1 MARYNGLIIPRSY
14 NDYYSRSD
22 PQAIRDIVALSAD
35 GELNAESKNPLQNQ
49 AIAKIVPVGASPDNK
64 LIVQSQISGLTADV
78 ETIKN
83 IIPNTASE
91 TNELADKNFVNSTVG
106 TNTANYIYKTESG
119 GEKVPFSSVAELE
132 AYAGTVTNNDYAFV
146 TGIDENGN
154 AYYDRYKADVNDGV
168 VTWAKEYR
176 LNNSSFTA
184 EQWAAIQSGITAEKV
199 AQFEGAVSPVDVV
212 QSGNMSAVTSN
223 AVYEAL
229 TNLENLSHNIPR
241 LVPKDITAY
250 ITDGTF
256 WKRLAGTDGYAL
268 FEDIYVGDYFKMS
281 RAISAYERT
290 GQYQT
295 TGSQYV
301 TIAGLDTMMGNGD
314 QENGVD
320 YHHAVMVP
328 GQGFGGTQH
337 FGRSRMN
344 ATNITEGG
352 YKASEMNTLVLGA
365 VASTGSTATDA
376 TINQQL
382 YAEFGSH
389 LKTTRELVSNA
400 INATGYNR
408 FGSATGCASSWEWIS
423 AQAILMSEIEVY
435 GSIAWS
441 SAGFDTGNANRQLPL
456 FAFSKQAQNS
466 RSAYWWLK
474 DIASAASFCLAGSFG
489 DANCGSASIATVCV
503 RPRFIIA

>member
-1 MARYNGLIIPRSY
+1 MSRYDGLIIPRSY
-14 NDYYSRSD
+14 SEYINKTDAATLS
-22 PQAIRDIVALSAD
+22 QA
-35 GELNAESKNPLQNQ
+35 LQLPSVMDSTPTENSNS
-49 AIAKIVPVGASPDNK
+49 PVK
-64 LIVQSQISGLTADV
+64 
-78 ETIKN
+78 
-83 IIPNTASE
+83 
-91 TNELADKNFVNSTVG
+91 
-106 TNTANYIYKTESG
+106 SG
-119 GEKVPFSSVAELE
+119 GIYTALAGKQPTLTFDTIPTEGSNNPVKSGGVFNALATKQDTLTFDSNPTKGSNNPVSSGGL
-132 AYAGTVTNNDYAFV
+132 Y
-146 TGIDENGN
+146 
-154 AYYDRYKADVNDGV
+154 
-168 VTWAKEYR
+168 
-176 LNNSSFTA
+176 TA
-184 EQWAAIQSGITAEKV
+184 L
-199 AQFEGAVSPVDVV
+199 GA
-212 QSGNMSAVTSN
+212 MFI
-223 AVYEAL
+223 
-229 TNLENLSHNIPR
+229 HNIPR

-268 FEDIYVGDYFKMS
+268 FEDIYVGDYFQMS

-301 TIAGLDTMMGNGD
+301 TLAGLDTMMNTGD
-314 QENGVD
+314 QGSGVD

-344 ATNITEGG
+344 ATNTTEGG
-352 YKASEMNTLVLGA
+352 YKASEMNTLVLGE
-365 VASTGSTATDA
+365 VTSTGSTAADA

-389 LKTTRELVSNA
+389 LKTTRELVSSA

-408 FGSATGCASSWEWIS
+408 FGSATGCASNSEWIS
-423 AQAILMSEIEVY
+423 AQAILMSEIEAY
-435 GSIAWS
+435 GSIVWS

-456 FAFSKQAQNS
+456 FAFSKQAQNN

-474 DIASAASFCLAGSFG
+474 DIASAAYFCYALDSGYG
-489 DANCGSASIATVCV
+489 DYGSANRANLCI

>member
-14 NDYYSRSD
+14 NDYFSRSD
-22 PQAIRDIVALSAD
+22 PQAIRDIVSLAAD

-49 AIAKIVPVGASPDNK
+49 AIAKIVPTTASPENK
-64 LIVQSQISGLTADV
+64 LIVQSQVSGVTADV

-119 GEKVPFSSVAELE
+119 GEKEPFSSVAELE

-229 TNLENLSHNIPR
+229 AEYKSYSLKADNAPFLLSLNWTNYYAKLPIPDDVNEILMCSIYGFSLTNLGLRYQLAIGQDKKSLYIVKINS
-241 LVPKDITAY
+241 KD
-250 ITDGTF
+250 DVKGEE
-256 WKRLAGTDGYAL
+256 RVGY
-268 FEDIYVGDYFKMS
+268 
-281 RAISAYERT
+281 
-290 GQYQT
+290 
-295 TGSQYV
+295 
-301 TIAGLDTMMGNGD
+301 TI
-314 QENGVD
+314 
-320 YHHAVMVP
+320 
-328 GQGFGGTQH
+328 
-337 FGRSRMN
+337 
-344 ATNITEGG
+344 
-352 YKASEMNTLVLGA
+352 
-365 VASTGSTATDA
+365 
-376 TINQQL
+376 L
-382 YAEFGSH
+382 Y
-389 LKTTRELVSNA
+389 R
-400 INATGYNR
+400 
-408 FGSATGCASSWEWIS
+408 
-423 AQAILMSEIEVY
+423 
-435 GSIAWS
+435 
-441 SAGFDTGNANRQLPL
+441 
-456 FAFSKQAQNS
+456 
-466 RSAYWWLK
+466 
-474 DIASAASFCLAGSFG
+474 
-489 DANCGSASIATVCV
+489 
-503 RPRFIIA
+503 